1 MLYKGRL
8 PHTLFPAYLPQGL
21 CHKVLRSESCRNRLS
36 FSRLPEKTHSLHHL
50 HGIHSLSKRVQRRFL
65 YIRRFLPSYMLLPAS
80 V

>member
-21 CHKVLRSESCRNRLS
+21 CHKVLRSEACRNRLS
-36 FSRLPEKTHSLHHL
+36 FSRLSGETHSLHHL

-65 YIRRFLPSYMLLPAS
+65 HIRRLLLSYMLLPAS